1 MDGIQRSSN
10 AIFYKMEVI
19 MCDFIDDD
27 FGWEDLAIAL
37 GMGEEI
43 AREERERFKL
53 LQDEAEDYV
62 KNDDIDYWTDIV

>member
-1 MDGIQRSSN
+1 
-10 AIFYKMEVI
+10 